1 MRKLN
6 IDFLID
12 TPVERLVEN
21 IDSFFNDL
29 LQKIESYLNLEPNDY
44 KTNLPFSIICFFVPF
59 LYSTVILACGAVTKS
74 QCS

>member
-29 LQKIESYLNLEPNDY
+29 LQEIESYLNLEPIEYGIDISIKNEEKVDY
-44 KTNLPFSIICFFVPF
+44 
-59 LYSTVILACGAVTKS
+59 
-74 QCS
+74 

>member
-21 IDSFFNDL
+21 IDSFFSDL
-29 LQKIESYLNLEPNDY
+29 LQEIESYLNLEPIEYRIDISIKNEEKVDY
-44 KTNLPFSIICFFVPF
+44 
-59 LYSTVILACGAVTKS
+59 
-74 QCS
+74 

>member
-29 LQKIESYLNLEPNDY
+29 LQEIESYLNLKPIDY
-44 KTNLPFSIICFFVPF
+44 SLD
-59 LYSTVILACGAVTKS
+59 LAIKDEEKIDY
-74 QCS
+74 

>member
-6 IDFLID
+6 IDFLLD

-29 LQKIESYLNLEPNDY
+29 LQEIESYLNLEPNDY
-44 KTNLPFSIICFFVPF
+44 
-59 LYSTVILACGAVTKS
+59 
-74 QCS
+74 